1 MMNIKKFYN
10 KTNELNLR
18 LNPIYAIGYSVI
30 SCVSA
35 VAEVKKEMMKKMEEA
50 NYVELDQ

>member
-18 LNPIYAIGYSVI
+18 LNPIYAIEYSVI

-35 VAEVKKEMMKKMEEA
+35 VAEVKKEMKKITEEA
-50 NYVELDQ
+50 NYV